1 MLLGALIAQKISN
14 PFLAILLA
22 FLGHYFLDFFPHI
35 EYSIEN
41 IKEKNW
47 KKSLPDFLKV
57 FLDFLAGIALIFTL
71 SNNQPI
77 IYICAFF
84 AILPDGLSM
93 LDYIIKNN
101 FLNKHSDFHQIKLH
115 YFKNKKISLLWRIF
129 SQIIVVTICVFFLKN

>member
-1 MLLGALIAQKISN
+1 MLFGALIAQKVLS

-41 IKEKNW
+41 IQNKNW
-47 KKSLPDFLKV
+47 KKSLPDFIKV
-57 FLDFLAGIALIFTL
+57 FLDFLFGVIFIFTL

-84 AILPDGLSM
+84 AILPDGLSLLGSILKNKF
-93 LDYIIKNN
+93 LDGHN
-101 FLNKHSDFHQIKLH
+101 DFHQKKIHFL
-115 YFKNKKISLLWRIF
+115 KNKKISLLWRIF
-129 SQIIVVTICVFFLKN
+129 SQIIVAVICVFLLKN